1 MYWTRSRDRQA
12 AEALIQLSQSPVGLK
27 RSQCPAGIQCSQS
40 PVGLKRSLS
49 HQHEAFLQALTL
61 FPTTQPG
68 DTILMNFFINLN
80 RYATVQ
86 YMKNE
91 GGYARVH
98 RMEGPYDD
106 IRIPWTFSVTNFP
119 F

>member
-27 RSQCPAGIQCSQS
+27 RS
-40 PVGLKRSLS
+40 LS
-49 HQHEAFLQALTL
+49 HQHEAFIQALTL

-68 DTILMNFFINLN
+68 DTILMNFFIDLN